1 MSRNVR
7 ALVVMHGRLS
17 GDIAGP
23 EIRGWELA
31 RSLAAH
37 GLDVMLLAQ
46 DAESAERDGVKVR
59 RRTRRRL
66 IREAIRHDVVI
77 SPTIAPYLH
86 LIARGRT
93 KLIAD
98 LYDPVDL
105 EHAEDLHKPE
115 VALRTK
121 VVEQQVRIQLRF
133 AHLVL
138 CAAPAQETRLKS
150 LGEKFGGMRSDPLVV
165 PFGLA
170 PTPDDEGRRPLRA
183 RFPSI
188 GADDPVVLWWGGVW
202 RWFDAITAI
211 RAFEILDARGSTA
224 KLVIAAG
231 KPPRSETS
239 ELSDLDQARDLASS
253 LGLIGRVVYFID
265 DWIPYE
271 RRHEYLLEA
280 DLGITLHRNAPESA
294 FAARARYVDYL
305 WCLLPP
311 VLNPGDNVADEYGSA
326 GFAEMVPV
334 GDPVAAASAVDV
346 LLASGRHDAARDAGR
361 TVAASRSW
369 EQVTRG
375 LAERL
380 DALAAGQQ
388 RKTAVGARSFA
399 RLLRACTVYYWRWF
413 AWKRYS
419 VAHRGP
425 A

>member
-1 MSRNVR
+1 MNRAIR
-7 ALVVMHGRLS
+7 ALVVMHGRL
-17 GDIAGP
+17 GEDLAGP

-37 GLDVMLLAQ
+37 GFEVTLLAQ
-46 DAESAERDGVKVR
+46 DAEDAERDGVVVR

-66 IREAIRHDVVI
+66 IREALRHDAVI
-77 SPTIAPYLH
+77 APTIPPYLH
-86 LIARGRT
+86 VIARGRT
-93 KLIAD
+93 MLVAD

-115 VALRTK
+115 VALRTQ

-133 AHLVL
+133 AHMVL
-138 CAAPAQETRLKS
+138 CAAPAQEKRLSS
-150 LGEKFGGMRSDPLVV
+150 LGERFGGMRTQPLVV

-170 PTPDDEGRRPLRA
+170 PTPKDGGTTPIRD

-188 GADDPVVLWWGGVW
+188 EADDRVVLWWGGVW

-211 RAFEILDARGSTA
+211 RAFEALDAQGSRA

-231 KPPRSETS
+231 KSPRAETS
-239 ELSDLDQARDLASS
+239 ELSDLDQARELASS
-253 LGLIGRVVYFID
+253 LGLIDRVVYFID

-280 DLGITLHRNAPESA
+280 DIGITLHRNAPEST

-311 VLNPGDNVADEYGSA
+311 VLNPGDNVADEYGAS
-326 GFAEMVPV
+326 GFAEMVAV
-334 GDPVAAASAVDV
+334 GDPVAVASAVDV
-346 LLASGRHDAARDAGR
+346 LLASGRHAAAREAGR
-361 TVAASRSW
+361 RLAASRSW

-380 DALAAGQQ
+380 DALASGQQ
-388 RKTAVGARSFA
+388 QERAAEARSFA

-413 AWKRYS
+413 AWKRYG